1 MNADHLLP
9 IISLCVWGVT
19 FLGIFIGRNWLVARI
34 TKGVQ
39 HDFDLKIEE
48 VRTEFRKREESF
60 KSELRNKET
69 ELSTLRASVLAG
81 SANRQSLLDKRRFEA
96 VERVWTTVNDLAQS
110 KYFASMMALLDY
122 KELAKSASDPRMQQF
137 LRIIGDVAP
146 DIKKFKDVARDERP
160 FLPDLAWAYFSAYKS
175 ILVGSHIR
183 FEVLKS
189 GVDEPQKL
197 LTSGGSKTILKAALP
212 HQAKFIDENEPET
225 YYYLLEEIE
234 ASLLAELRK
243 ILEGT
248 EADQSSVARAK
259 GIMDTI
265 EAERARQVADE
276 MKNVN

>member
-1 MNADHLLP
+1 MGVALPGCGAVSYTHLD
-9 IISLCVWGVT
+9 VY
-19 FLGIFIGRNWLVARI
+19 
-34 TKGVQ
+34 
-39 HDFDLKIEE
+39 
-48 VRTEFRKREESF
+48 KR
-60 KSELRNKET
+60 
-69 ELSTLRASVLAG
+69 
-81 SANRQSLLDKRRFEA
+81 Q

-212 HQAKFIDENEPET
+212 HQAKFIDEKDV
-225 YYYLLEEIE
+225 YKRQD
-234 ASLLAELRK
+234 S
-243 ILEGT
+243 
-248 EADQSSVARAK
+248 D
-259 GIMDTI
+259 
-265 EAERARQVADE
+265 RARLR
-276 MKNVN
+276 